1 MFEDDVY
8 SIVKEGVH
16 HMPLLGGSGGMPPQ
30 KMFEK
35 WML

>member
-16 HMPLLGGSGGMPPQ
+16 YTPLLGGSGGMPPPP
-30 KMFEK
+30 ENV
-35 WML
+35 